1 MPASRAKEDRMWR
14 LVDEFAS
21 SGKYSNWLEIEW
33 ELRSRGFSRARYL
46 LDREVL
52 RERLNCK
59 CAKAQARLQ
68 NA

>member
-1 MPASRAKEDRMWR
+1 MPASRDKEDRMWR
-14 LVDEFAS
+14 LVEEFAS
-21 SGKYSNWLEIEW
+21 SGKYSNWLEIEL

-59 CAKAQARLQ
+59 CSEAQARVQ
-68 NA
+68 SA